1 MNPNDNQQGNRQK
14 NHYYYTIKKR
24 FDNQIENK
32 HHTIS
37 PTVVVGE
44 YVNLIEFKKKNNMD
58 DPPISTY
65 DKNYGLAEKNSLF
78 DAAEGGRRNNV

>member
-1 MNPNDNQQGNRQK
+1 
-14 NHYYYTIKKR
+14 
-24 FDNQIENK
+24 
-32 HHTIS
+32 
-37 PTVVVGE
+37 
-44 YVNLIEFKKKNNMD
+44 MD